1 MTRRFLKVGLV
12 VAVLAGVVFAAAKA
26 VAHGRRGHH
35 GMMKAMVSA
44 HIDQALDA
52 AKATGVQ
59 KAAVNAAADHV
70 FAAFQDGKKDHA
82 AELEQALALFEADK
96 LDNQAIAAHRAR
108 HEAEAKKIGDAV
120 VQAVFDAHA
129 ALTPPQRRAVV
140 EYVRAHKPAGHDK
153 GLKKAFI
160 KHMIEGRIADALDA
174 IKATAAQRG
183 TVDAAKDRVIAAFEA
198 SHQDRPADLE
208 RVLALFAADRI
219 DPKQV
224 DALRA
229 EHQDKMRKIAD
240 VIVSAV
246 TDVHTSLD
254 SGQRK
259 ALAGFVRAHKTHHG
273 RR

>member
-1 MTRRFLKVGLV
+1 MTRRFFKVGLV
-12 VAVLAGVVFAAAKA
+12 LAVLAGVVFAAAKA
-26 VAHGRRGHH
+26 IAHGRRG
-35 GMMKAMVSA
+35 MMRAMVSA

-52 AKATGVQ
+52 AKASPAQ

-70 FAAFQDGKKDHA
+70 FAAFQDGRKDHA
-82 AELEQALALFEADK
+82 AELEQALKLFEADK
-96 LDNQAIAAHRAR
+96 LDAAAIAQHRGR

-129 ALTPPQRRAVV
+129 ALTAPQRKAVV

-160 KHMIEGRIADALDA
+160 KHMVEGRIADALDA
-174 IKATAAQRG
+174 INATPAQRS

-198 SHQDRPADLE
+198 THQGRDADLE

-240 VIVSAV
+240 VVVQAVS
-246 TDVHTSLD
+246 DVHASLD
-254 SGQRK
+254 AGQRK
-259 ALAGFVRAHKTHHG
+259 ALAALVRAHKGHHG